1 MKLQTRLAVLVCKAS
16 GAVLRKLGRGGT
28 NLPGKLALKID
39 KNILGELSRGVK
51 VTVVTGTSGEC
62 PTSRMIEQAVA
73 EAGVL

>member
-39 KNILGELSRGVK
+39 KK
-51 VTVVTGTSGEC
+51 YSG
-62 PTSRMIEQAVA
+62 
-73 EAGVL
+73 